1 MREGKDRQFAFIL
14 WPDPF
19 ITHTGHLET
28 SATSRSM
35 AQAGLYAVFFCMLG
49 EYTAKS
55 EARLLTRKIPEAGT
69 TWDIS
74 FGNRVGSR
82 TRVQEGYPGFDV
94 GEKIWCVCFFF
105 SFTGG
110 GWWYGGA
117 TKPVQNTQECVP
129 ELTPGWRNGV
139 ALFSFLPILLGSLP
153 FQFVINWVT
162 VLRAKRYTEGIMQLF
177 SCE

>member
-1 MREGKDRQFAFIL
+1 MREGRDRQFAFIL
-14 WPDPF
+14 WPGPF

-28 SATSRSM
+28 SATWRSM

-55 EARLLTRKIPEAGT
+55 EAQLLTRKIPEAGT

-94 GEKIWCVCFFF
+94 GEKIWCVCVFFF
-105 SFTGG
+105 FYWWWLVLWGRHKACAEHTGVRSRTHSRMKEWGGSFFFPAYFAWKFT
-110 GWWYGGA
+110 
-117 TKPVQNTQECVP
+117 
-129 ELTPGWRNGV
+129 
-139 ALFSFLPILLGSLP
+139 FSICDKLSYSFESKKI
-153 FQFVINWVT
+153 
-162 VLRAKRYTEGIMQLF
+162 Y
-177 SCE
+177 